1 MILGFNMAT
10 AKASLRSFMDD
21 ESGATAIEYALIA
34 GLIAV
39 ALIGGLRVVGTSV
52 NNTLTNASTSL
63 TNSI

>member
-1 MILGFNMAT
+1 MILGFNIAT

-39 ALIGGLRVVGTSV
+39 ALIGGLRVAGSSV